1 MTRILMAALAALAL
15 AMPAVADMP
24 LPEAQVYSQ
33 AILIEPSTGTVLYE
47 KNPDTPGP
55 IASMTKMMTMLV
67 VLDQIEKGKLTW
79 ETPVTA
85 SAKASVMGGS
95 QVYLRHNE
103 VFPVRDLA
111 AAVMVHSANDAAMA
125 LAQHIGGGDEQKF
138 VAMMNQ
144 KAKELGLSKTRF
156 YSPHGLPGEGGEPDD
171 VSSPRDLAKM
181 GWTLMQHAEM
191 KRLAKIQ
198 EMPFRGG
205 EFKLWSPNLLL
216 DIYPNATGLKTGTHD
231 RAGSCV
237 TATAEKEGME
247 LIAVLMGGTHRR
259 TLFEQAHDIFESA
272 FNQYEIVVPVK
283 KGSAAPRLLPVS
295 NGRAPEVAAVAAV
308 DGRLVVKKAEKAAI
322 GTALQVINPPAPVAR
337 GERVGWMLVTRD
349 GRPVGRV
356 ALVATT
362 AVGEATVLQR
372 FWERVW
378 PW

>member
-1 MTRILMAALAALAL
+1 MTRILMAAMAALAL
-15 AMPAVADMP
+15 ATPASAAIP
-24 LPEAQVYSQ
+24 SPEAQVYSQ
-33 AILIEPSTGTVLYE
+33 AILVEPSTGTVLYQ

-67 VLDQIEKGKLTW
+67 VLDQIEKGALSW
-79 ETPVTA
+79 DTPVTT
-85 SAKASVMGGS
+85 SAKASLMGGS

-103 VFPVRDLA
+103 VFPVRDLS

-138 VAMMNQ
+138 VALMNQ
-144 KAKELGLSKTRF
+144 KAKELGLKQTRF
-156 YSPHGLPGEGGEPDD
+156 YSPHGLPGEGGQPDD
-171 VSSPRDLAKM
+171 LSSPRDLAKM
-181 GWTLMQHAEM
+181 GWTLMQHPEM
-191 KRLAKIQ
+191 KRLAKVQ

-205 EFKLWSPNLLL
+205 QFKLWSPNLLL
-216 DIYPNATGLKTGTHD
+216 DIYPQATGLKTGTHD

-237 TATAEKEGME
+237 TATAEKDGME

-259 TLFEQAHDIFESA
+259 TLFEQARDIFETT
-272 FNQYEIVVPVK
+272 FEQYEIVVPVK
-283 KGSAAPRLLPVS
+283 KGSAAPRPLPVS
-295 NGRAPEVAAVAAV
+295 NGRAAEVTAVAAV
-308 DGRLVVKKAEKAAI
+308 DGRLVVKKDEKDAI

-356 ALVATT
+356 PLVATI
-362 AVGEATVLQR
+362 AIGEATLLQR
-372 FWERVW
+372 FWEKVW